1 MSQLQ
6 DKIAIVTGGAKG
18 LGAAIAQLFV
28 KEGARVI
35 LTDVDAAN
43 GAETARRLGER
54 ARFERHDVRLE
65 SEWQRII
72 GAIVAEFGRLD
83 LLVNNAGVIEI
94 GNIETQTA
102 EQWRLVNSVIADGAF
117 FGCKHAV
124 RTMKTTGGGTIVN
137 VASIASI
144 QGEPYAAAYC
154 AAKGSMEALTRS
166 VAVHCA
172 QMRYNIRCNSIHPAK
187 IQTPLVADIPG
198 KFAAAVQAGMKLP
211 DQLGSVDSYT
221 AQPEEIAP
229 AVLYL
234 ASGASKYVNGT
245 RLVIDN
251 TMSITTGS
259 VPA

>member
-1 MSQLQ
+1 VNQLQ
-6 DKIAIVTGGAKG
+6 GKTAIVTGGAKG
-18 LGAAIAQLFV
+18 LGAAIAALFIA
-28 KEGARVI
+28 EGARVV
-35 LTDVDAAN
+35 LTDIDAES
-43 GAETARRLGER
+43 GVETARKLGEH

-65 SEWQRII
+65 SEWERVI
-72 GAIVAEFGRLD
+72 GKTVADFGRLD
-83 LLVNNAGVIEI
+83 ILVNNAGVIEI

-102 EQWRLVNSVIADGAF
+102 ESWRLVNSVIADGTF

-144 QGEPYAAAYC
+144 QGEPYVVAYC
-154 AAKGSMEALTRS
+154 AAKGSVESLTRS

-187 IQTPLVADIPG
+187 IETPLTNDIPA
-198 KFAAAVQAGMKLP
+198 KFKAAVKGGMRLP
-211 DQLGSVDSYT
+211 EQLGSVNSYT

-234 ASGASKYVNGT
+234 ASDSSKYVNGT

>member
-1 MSQLQ
+1 MSQLR

-18 LGAAIAQLFV
+18 LGAAIGALFI
-28 KEGARVI
+28 KEGARVV
-35 LTDVDAAN
+35 LTDIDAAS
-43 GAETARRLGER
+43 GEETARKLGEH
-54 ARFERHDVRLE
+54 AGFQQHDVRVE
-65 SEWQRII
+65 SEWEAII
-72 GAIVAEFGRLD
+72 GATVARFGRLD
-83 LLVNNAGVIEI
+83 ILVNNAGVIEI

-102 EQWRLVNSVIADGAF
+102 AQWHLVNSVIADGAF

-124 RTMKTTGGGTIVN
+124 RAMKLTGGGTIVN

-144 QGEPYAAAYC
+144 QGEPYVAAYC
-154 AAKGSMEALTRS
+154 AAKGSVESLTRS

-172 QMRYNIRCNSIHPAK
+172 QMRYNIRCNSIHPAR
-187 IQTPLVADIPG
+187 IETPLTADIPA
-198 KFAAAVQAGMKLP
+198 KFKAAVKGGMRLP
-211 DQLGSVDSYT
+211 DQLGSVNSYT
-221 AQPEEIAP
+221 AQPDEVAP

-234 ASGASKYVNGT
+234 ASDASKYVNGT

>member
-1 MSQLQ
+1 MNQLQ
-6 DKIAIVTGGAKG
+6 GKIAVVTGGAKG
-18 LGAAIAQLFV
+18 LGAAIGRLFV
-28 KEGARVI
+28 AEGARVI
-35 LTDVDAAN
+35 LTDVDES
-43 GAETARRLGER
+43 GAQTALALGEN
-54 ARFERHDVRLE
+54 ARFVRHDVRLE
-65 SEWQRII
+65 SEWERII
-72 GAIVAEFGRLD
+72 GAVVAEFGRLSI
-83 LLVNNAGVIEI
+83 LVNNAGVIEI

-102 EQWRLVNSVIADGAF
+102 EQWRRVNSVIADGAF

-124 RTMKTTGGGTIVN
+124 RTMKDTGGGTIVN

-144 QGEPYAAAYC
+144 QGEPYVAAYC
-154 AAKGSMEALTRS
+154 AAKGAVEALTRS

-172 QMRYNIRCNSIHPAK
+172 QMRYNIRCNSLHPAK
-187 IQTPLVADIPG
+187 IETPLVADIPA
-198 KFAAAVQAGMKLP
+198 KFKEAVRDGMKLP
-211 DQLGSVDSYT
+211 AQLGSVDSYT

-234 ASGASKYVNGT
+234 ASDASKYVNGT

>member
-1 MSQLQ
+1 MTQLQ
-6 DKIAIVTGGAKG
+6 GKIAIVTGGAKG
-18 LGAAIAQLFV
+18 LGAAIARLFV
-28 KEGARVI
+28 QEGARVV
-35 LTDVDAAN
+35 LTDVDVQT
-43 GAETARRLGER
+43 GAETALRIGER

-65 SEWQRII
+65 SDWERVI
-72 GAIVAEFGRLD
+72 GAVVAELGRLD
-83 LLVNNAGVIEI
+83 ILVNNAGVIEI

-102 EQWRLVNSVIADGAF
+102 EQWRLVNSVIADGTF

-124 RTMKTTGGGTIVN
+124 RAMKGTGGGAIVN

-144 QGEPYAAAYC
+144 QGEPYVAAYC
-154 AAKGSMEALTRS
+154 AAKGSVEALTRS

-187 IQTPLVADIPG
+187 IETPLVAEIPE
-198 KFAAAVQAGMKLP
+198 KFNAAVRAGMRP
-211 DQLGSVDSYT
+211 PEQLGSVNSYT

-234 ASGASKYVNGT
+234 ASDAAKYVNGT

>member
-1 MSQLQ
+1 MTQLQ

-35 LTDVDAAN
+35 LTDVDAAS

-54 ARFERHDVRLE
+54 ASFERHDVRLE
-65 SEWQRII
+65 SEWERII
-72 GAIVAEFGRLD
+72 GLTVAKFGRLD
-83 LLVNNAGVIEI
+83 VLVNNAGVIEI

-144 QGEPYAAAYC
+144 QGEPYVAAYC
-154 AAKGSMEALTRS
+154 AAKGSVEALTRS

-187 IQTPLVADIPG
+187 IETPLTADIPG
-198 KFAAAVQAGMKLP
+198 KFKAAVQSGMKLP
-211 DQLGSVDSYT
+211 DQLGSVTSYT

-234 ASGASKYVNGT
+234 ASDASKYVNGT

>member
-1 MSQLQ
+1 MKQLQ
-6 DKIAIVTGGAKG
+6 GKIAIVTGGAKG
-18 LGAAIAQLFV
+18 LGAAIARLFV
-28 KEGARVI
+28 AEGARVI
-35 LTDVDAAN
+35 LTDVDES
-43 GAETARRLGER
+43 GAETARRIGEN
-54 ARFERHDVRLE
+54 ARFERQDVRVE
-65 SEWQRII
+65 SEWERVI
-72 GAIVAEFGRLD
+72 GATVAELGRLD
-83 LLVNNAGVIEI
+83 ILVNNAGVIEI

-102 EQWRLVNSVIADGAF
+102 EQWRRVNSVIADGTF

-124 RTMKTTGGGTIVN
+124 RTMKDTGGGAIVN

-144 QGEPYAAAYC
+144 QGEPYVAAYC
-154 AAKGSMEALTRS
+154 AAKGSVEALTRS

-187 IQTPLVADIPG
+187 IETPLVADIPARF
-198 KFAAAVQAGMKLP
+198 KAAVKAGMKLP
-211 DQLGSVDSYT
+211 EQMGSVDSYT

-234 ASGASKYVNGT
+234 ASDAAKYVNGT

>member
-1 MSQLQ
+1 MSQLR
-6 DKIAIVTGGAKG
+6 DKIAVVTGGAKG
-18 LGAAIAQLFV
+18 LGAAIASLFIR
-28 KEGARVI
+28 EGAQVV
-35 LTDVDAAN
+35 LTDIDAAS
-43 GAETARRLGER
+43 GEETARALGER
-54 ARFERHDVRLE
+54 AHFERHDVRLE
-65 SEWQRII
+65 SDWERII
-72 GAIVAEFGRLD
+72 GTTVARFGRLD
-83 LLVNNAGVIEI
+83 ILVNNAGVIEI

-102 EQWRLVNSVIADGAF
+102 EQWRFVNSVIADGTF

-124 RTMKTTGGGTIVN
+124 RAMKATGGGSIVN

-144 QGEPYAAAYC
+144 QGEPYVAAYC
-154 AAKGSMEALTRS
+154 AAKGSVESLTRS

-187 IQTPLVADIPG
+187 IETPLTADIPA
-198 KFAAAVQAGMKLP
+198 KFTAAVKQGMRLP
-211 DQLGSVDSYT
+211 EQLGSVNSYT
-221 AQPEEIAP
+221 AKPEEVAP

-234 ASGASKYVNGT
+234 ASDASKYVNGT

>member
-1 MSQLQ
+1 MTQLQ
-6 DKIAIVTGGAKG
+6 GKIAIVTGGAKG
-18 LGAAIAQLFV
+18 LGAAIARLFV
-28 KEGARVI
+28 QEGARVV
-35 LTDVDAAN
+35 LTDVDVHT

-65 SEWQRII
+65 SEWERVI
-72 GAIVAEFGRLD
+72 GTVVAELGRLD
-83 LLVNNAGVIEI
+83 ILVNNAGVIEI

-102 EQWRLVNSVIADGAF
+102 EQWRLVNSVIADGTF

-124 RTMKTTGGGTIVN
+124 RAMKGTGGGAIVN

-144 QGEPYAAAYC
+144 QGEPYVAAYC
-154 AAKGSMEALTRS
+154 AAKGSVEALTRS

-187 IQTPLVADIPG
+187 IETPLVADIPE
-198 KFAAAVQAGMKLP
+198 KFKAAVRGGMRLP
-211 DQLGSVDSYT
+211 EQLGSVNSYT

-234 ASGASKYVNGT
+234 ASDAAKYVNGT

>member
-6 DKIAIVTGGAKG
+6 DKIAVVTGGAKG

-35 LTDVDAAN
+35 LTDVDTAA
-43 GAETARRLGER
+43 GAATARKLGER

-65 SEWQRII
+65 SEWERLI
-72 GAIVAEFGRLD
+72 GAVAAEFGRLD
-83 LLVNNAGVIEI
+83 ILVNNAGVIEI

-144 QGEPYAAAYC
+144 QGEPYVAAYC

-172 QMRYNIRCNSIHPAK
+172 QMRDNIRCNSIHPAK
-187 IQTPLVADIPG
+187 IETPLTADIPA
-198 KFAAAVQAGMKLP
+198 KFKTAVKGGMKLP

-234 ASGASKYVNGT
+234 ASDASKYVNGT